1 MATNLCPMHR
11 GTPFLRVGR
20 LGEHFD
26 AFAHELKAGGY
37 TELTVRGYAMSVAH
51 FAEWARRSGRAVRDL
66 NDGAVAQ
73 FARHRCRCPG
83 GRQWDS
89 VSEQYAR
96 RVRVFVRYLEKR
108 GIVEPSTF
116 RLATRPSMPDF
127 RDWLLQHRGAAPR
140 TVEHYEGLL
149 LKLPLPSGADLA
161 CMSAA
166 ALRKLVLRDAQRH
179 SADHTRCTVN
189 ALRSYLRFLASTGR
203 CRPGLDRAIPKIP
216 QWRLS
221 SLPRYLP
228 PKEVEQI
235 IDSCNVDTP
244 TGLRDRAIL
253 LLLARLGLRAGDIMK
268 MRIDDID
275 WRCGTLRVCG
285 KGHREVSLPLPQ
297 DAGDA
302 VLAYLRRARPHVAL
316 ERLFLCIHAPHRPL
330 KNSGTVSSVVAAAI
344 GRAKIV
350 DPPSR
355 GATLL
360 RHSAATAMLRAGAS
374 LEAVSSMLRHRSL
387 DMTAHYAKV
396 DVAMLTAIAQPW
408 PEGTPC

>member
-1 MATNLCPMHR
+1 MAKNLCSVQ
-11 GTPFLRVGR
+11 GCASFLKVGE
-20 LGEHFD
+20 LGGYLD
-26 AFAHELKAGGY
+26 AFVRELQAGGY
-37 TELTVRGYAMSVAH
+37 TELTVRGYGMSVAH
-51 FAEWARRSGRAVRDL
+51 FAEWARRSGRAIRDL
-66 NDGAVAQ
+66 NDEAVAR

-83 GRQWDS
+83 GRRWDRIS
-89 VSEQYAR
+89 DQYAR
-96 RVRVFVRYLEKR
+96 RVGVFVRYLEKH
-108 GIVEPSTF
+108 GVVELSTF
-116 RLATRPSMPDF
+116 HPASRPSMPEF
-127 RDWLLQHRGAAPR
+127 RKWLLQHRGAAAR

-166 ALRKLVLRDAQRH
+166 ALRKLVLHEAQRH
-179 SADHTRCTVN
+179 SADHIRCTVN

-203 CRPGLDRAIPKIP
+203 CRPGLDRAIPTIP

-228 PKEVEQI
+228 PKDVEQI
-235 IDSCNVDTP
+235 IDSCKFDTAA
-244 TGLRDRAIL
+244 GLRDRAIL
-253 LLLARLGLRAGDIMK
+253 LLLSRLGLRAGDIMK

-275 WRCGTLRVCG
+275 WRRATVRVCG

-302 VLAYLRRARPHVAL
+302 VLAYLQRARPRVAI
-316 ERLFLCIHAPHRPL
+316 ERLFLCIHAPHRSL
-330 KNSGTVSSVVAAAI
+330 KNSGTVSSIVSAAI
-344 GRAKIV
+344 DRAGILN
-350 DPPSR
+350 PPSR

-374 LEAVSSMLRHRSL
+374 LQAVSSMLRHRSL

-408 PEGTPC
+408 PGGASC